1 MAGTQGTAA
10 EAILMTDVWSQDQG
24 GHGDTS
30 LALIPYD
37 LIVSPSCSGLRGEHV
52 SR

>member
-10 EAILMTDVWSQDQG
+10 EAILKTDVGSQAQG

-37 LIVSPSCSGLRGEHV
+37 LIVSPWGSGLIP
-52 SR
+52 

>member
-1 MAGTQGTAA
+1 MAGTQVTTA
-10 EAILMTDVWSQDQG
+10 EANLKPEVLSQAQG

-37 LIVSPSCSGLRGEHV
+37 LIVSPWGSGLTP
-52 SR
+52 